1 MIQKQ
6 GHKIFLAVIVLTI
19 TAYYFYSPSLGF
31 LPNMQCLFNKTTG
44 LYCPG
49 CGGQRAFHA
58 LLHGRIATAAQN
70 NLLIF
75 IVLPMIGIKLFEEL
89 SGKKVFPPTFY
100 SRKIMLPIFLFVLL
114 FTILRNI
121 PVEPFNYLVPFKEIL

>member
-1 MIQKQ
+1 MINNQLYKL
-6 GHKIFLAVIVLTI
+6 FLAVTVLTI
-19 TAYYFYSPSLGF
+19 TAYYFSNSSLGF
-31 LPNMQCLFNKTTG
+31 LPNMQCLLNRTTG

-58 LLHGRIATAAQN
+58 LLHGQVATATQN

-75 IVLPMIGIKLFEEL
+75 LVLPIIGLKLFEEF
-89 SGKKVFPPTFY
+89 SGTRIFSSNFY
-100 SRKIMLPIFLFVLL
+100 SRKIVLPVLLFVIL

-121 PVEPFNYLVPFKEIL
+121 PAELFRNLVPSM